1 MELLRQIKVTK
12 IEDRPDD
19 AWYDFTV
26 RRLRRGAVRFYRV
39 KDFLIGDWLF
49 KTCSDK
55 EMGKVLVKA
64 VKCPPGV
71 RFSQLEGNTMVFQRS
86 TFEGM
91 LYDVISLTQADEKD
105 QLSRKIVDYLE
116 EIPAV
121 IRQNY
126 KIKPY
131 EEATGKRAPG
141 KHWVTLSKAEDEKAL
156 ITLFLLERAWTLS
169 HITPEE
175 RMRTV
180 EKEQAQKQGVKTKEM
195 DTGHVWTCPICGS
208 GFQFLHVE
216 RERTRTHKLKKQNKP

>member
-1 MELLRQIKVTK
+1 METLKQIRVTR
-12 IEDRPDD
+12 IEERPDD
-19 AWYDFTV
+19 AWYDFT
-26 RRLRRGAVRFYRV
+26 RRELRRGEVRFYRV
-39 KDFLIGDWLF
+39 RDFLTGDWLF

-105 QLSRKIVDYLE
+105 HLSRKLVDRSE
-116 EIPAV
+116 DVPTV
-121 IRQNY
+121 IRENY
-126 KIKPY
+126 EIKPY

-141 KHWVTLSKAEDEKAL
+141 KHWVTLSKAEDERAL

-169 HITPEE
+169 NITPEE
-175 RMRTV
+175 KMRTLQE
-180 EKEQAQKQGVKTKEM
+180 EKEQKQVAKTKEI

-208 GFQFLHVE
+208 GFQFLHIE
-216 RERTRTHKLKKQNKP
+216 KERTHTHKLKKQKKP